1 MKRWRPICV
10 LLIAALS
17 VFAGC
22 KGPEESPFPN
32 GKPPTL
38 EGVPLEPFIDANK
51 HNQRDFVLVVRTNLI
66 TVQVPVG
73 SVSNSEDLWSYLD
86 EEPAGAHVGSALSS
100 NGIRVGLGRKGA
112 WKNVTAILQQLTGQ
126 PLVHTSLLV
135 PPGTPMPIVFKSS
148 QKSQTIFTYRRD
160 ASLVGQ
166 DYPAG
171 DNVLVTTATINYD
184 DPSAVYMT
192 AAAAIRSNRRRQG
205 YTKRSGRYALTSE
218 SVYYRLDGMDFRFK
232 VPRGDFILIG
242 PAAEAR
248 RRSSP
253 GYHFLIH
260 QRKALQFE
268 TVVIIAPE
276 VFAAPLKKTVGGSR

>member
-17 VFAGC
+17 VFSGC
-22 KGPEESPFPN
+22 KGPEESPFPR
-32 GKPPTL
+32 GKPPVVK
-38 EGVPLEPFIDANK
+38 GVPLEPFTDAKK

-66 TVQVPVG
+66 TVRVPVG

-86 EEPAGAHVGSALSS
+86 EEPAGAYVGSALAC

-112 WKNVTAILQQLTGQ
+112 WKNVTAILQKLTGQ
-126 PLVHTSLLV
+126 PLVHTSLLSR
-135 PPGTPMPIVFKSS
+135 PGTPMPIVFKSS
-148 QKSQTIFTYRRD
+148 HKSQTIFTYRRD
-160 ASLVGQ
+160 TSLVGQ

-184 DPSAVYMT
+184 DPSAVHMT
-192 AAAAIRSNRRRQG
+192 AAAAVRSKRRRRG
-205 YTKRSGRYALTSE
+205 YIKHSGKYAFTSE
-218 SVYYRLDGMDFRFK
+218 PIYYRLDGMDFRLK
-232 VPRGDFILIG
+232 VPRGDFIIIG

-248 RRSSP
+248 RQSSP

-260 QRKALQFE
+260 QRNALQFE

-276 VFAAPLKKTVGGSR
+276 VFAAPVKKDRSR